1 MMATCIAVE
10 AVCNIEQII
19 CHLLFRGFTPN
30 NQVWNKHGDDGE
42 NKPTHIS
49 MHSVQENR
57 HETVEETTIPEIVH
71 ETKHEGVNEIMQ
83 ETLAA
88 DDVIDTTD

>member
-42 NKPTHIS
+42 NEPTHVS
-49 MHSVQENR
+49 MHSVQENM